1 MTQRIVACKAT
12 GIRTKGLPALLDE
25 LSLLRAIGRPLTGLS
40 CRTVGRLCVAS
51 ITVMLGVE
59 LCAIRP
65 CLSLAVGEVCI
76 IWFDAIVAAI
86 SVLIER
92 AADAVRSD
100 KHQQRDLEQPS
111 APHGD
116 GPWSN
121 ELAVS
126 TTSGS
131 STM

>member
-1 MTQRIVACKAT
+1 MMI
-12 GIRTKGLPALLDE
+12 
-25 LSLLRAIGRPLTGLS
+25 
-40 CRTVGRLCVAS
+40 RLCATQVR
-51 ITVMLGVE
+51 LGLGHVPQP
-59 LCAIRP
+59 R
-65 CLSLAVGEVCI
+65 SWQVCI
-76 IWFDAIVAAI
+76 NRFDAIVAAI

-92 AADAVRSD
+92 AVDAVRSD